1 MIQSALGL
9 KNARLNI
16 FNDCVKI
23 KLISLFFRVSWRIE
37 WTRLVVAP
45 YQEFKTPKTRQQT
58 IQLSKTN
65 IIGEE

>member
-1 MIQSALGL
+1 MV
-9 KNARLNI
+9 
-16 FNDCVKI
+16 D
-23 KLISLFFRVSWRIE
+23 FRVSWRIE

-58 IQLSKTN
+58 IQLRKTN